1 MLIRYTLFGRNS
13 ALSPFLDARHGD
25 PMAQDQA
32 REAAEPFP
40 PETTTTISG
49 TTVSGPHEQQLRVA
63 GTALRHQ
70 ETALSSGF
78 SVPTRRNQKLEGLL
92 ECIRQDAELHQLWRC
107 ANVNA
112 IDRSHITDHG
122 PVHVRI
128 VANIA
133 LRILRLLFDAG
144 LEASVVKDHG
154 LHRSDAEVIVVL
166 AAALHD
172 IGISVHRHQH
182 ERYSLMLAGP
192 KARELLATLYD
203 EPERTI
209 VVSEMLHAI
218 VAHDWEETCLTIE
231 AGCVKVADALDM
243 SKGRSRIPFQAGKL
257 DIHSVSAAAIDRV
270 VIGKG
275 SQKPVSIAIEM
286 NNSAGIFQVDELL
299 KRKIDNSSIR
309 DYVDVLASIKGDSE
323 TRIVPVYNH

>member
-1 MLIRYTLFGRNS
+1 MRTDHEHEPPRAS
-13 ALSPFLDARHGD
+13 APFT
-25 PMAQDQA
+25 
-32 REAAEPFP
+32 
-40 PETTTTISG
+40 PESNGGIASADL
-49 TTVSGPHEQQLRVA
+49 SGPAEQQLRVA
-63 GTALRHQ
+63 GTALRHP
-70 ETALSSGF
+70 EPALASGF
-78 SVPTRRNQKLEGLL
+78 SVPTRRNQHLEGLL
-92 ECIRQDAELHQLWRC
+92 ERIRQDAELHQLWRC

-144 LEASVVKDHG
+144 VEASVVRDHG
-154 LHRSDAEVIVVL
+154 LRRADAEVIVVL

-182 ERYSLMLAGP
+182 ERYSLILAAP
-192 KARELLATLYD
+192 KARELLSTIYD

-209 VVSEMLHAI
+209 MVSEVLHAI

-270 VIGKG
+270 IIGKG
-275 SQKPVSIAIEM
+275 PQKPISIAIDM

-309 DYVDVLASIKGDSE
+309 DYIDVLASIHGDSE

>member
-1 MLIRYTLFGRNS
+1 MRTDHEHEPQRAS
-13 ALSPFLDARHGD
+13 APFT
-25 PMAQDQA
+25 
-32 REAAEPFP
+32 
-40 PETTTTISG
+40 PESNGGIASADL
-49 TTVSGPHEQQLRVA
+49 SGPAEQQLRVA
-63 GTALRHQ
+63 GTALRHP
-70 ETALSSGF
+70 EPALASGF
-78 SVPTRRNQKLEGLL
+78 SVPTRRNQHLEGLL
-92 ECIRQDAELHQLWRC
+92 ERIRQDAELHQLWRC

-144 LEASVVKDHG
+144 VEASVVRDHG
-154 LHRSDAEVIVVL
+154 LRRADAEVIVVL

-182 ERYSLMLAGP
+182 ERYSLILAAP
-192 KARELLATLYD
+192 KARELLSTIYD

-209 VVSEMLHAI
+209 MVSEVLHAI

-270 VIGKG
+270 IIGKG
-275 SQKPVSIAIEM
+275 PQKPISIAIDM

-309 DYVDVLASIKGDSE
+309 DYIDVLASIHGDSE

>member
-1 MLIRYTLFGRNS
+1 
-13 ALSPFLDARHGD
+13 
-25 PMAQDQA
+25 MAKDGE
-32 REAAEPFP
+32 RERMRQGGEVVLPATNGSVDVLAE
-40 PETTTTISG
+40 
-49 TTVSGPHEQQLRVA
+49 SGPEEQQLRVV

-70 ETALSSGF
+70 EPALNGGF
-78 SVPTRRNQKLEGLL
+78 SVPTRHNQKLEGLL
-92 ECIRQDAELHQLWRC
+92 ERIRQDAELHQLWRC

-133 LRILRLLFDAG
+133 LRLLRLLFDAG
-144 LEASVVKDHG
+144 IEAGVVKDHG
-154 LHRSDAEVIVVL
+154 LHRADAEVIVVL

-182 ERYSLMLAGP
+182 ERYSLVLAAP
-192 KARELLATLYD
+192 KARDLLSTLYD

-209 VVSEMLHAI
+209 IVSEVLHAI

-270 VIGKG
+270 IIGKG
-275 SQKPVSIAIEM
+275 PQKPISIAIEM

-309 DYVDVLASIKGDSE
+309 DYVDVLASIEGDSE

>member
-1 MLIRYTLFGRNS
+1 MVRARKRESGRETIDS
-13 ALSPFLDARHGD
+13 AEQEPNGNGSL
-25 PMAQDQA
+25 
-32 REAAEPFP
+32 AAA
-40 PETTTTISG
+40 G
-49 TTVSGPHEQQLRVA
+49 GPVGPQLRVA
-63 GTALRHQ
+63 GSAIRHS
-70 ETALSSGF
+70 EAAPAGGF
-78 SVPTRRNQKLEGLL
+78 SVPTRHNQHLEGLL
-92 ECIRQDAELHQLWRC
+92 DRIRQDAELHQLWRC

-112 IDRSHITDHG
+112 IDRSNITDHG

-133 LRILRLLFDAG
+133 LRLLRLLFDAG
-144 LEASVVKDHG
+144 VEASVVQDHG
-154 LHRSDAEVIVVL
+154 LRRTDAEVIVVL

-182 ERYSLMLAGP
+182 ERYSVMLAAP
-192 KARELLATLYD
+192 KARDLLSPLYD

-209 VVSEMLHAI
+209 IVSEVLHAI

-243 SKGRSRIPFQAGKL
+243 SKGRSRIAFQAGKL
-257 DIHSVSAAAIDRV
+257 DIHSVSAAAIDSV
-270 VIGKG
+270 LIGRG
-275 SQKPVSIAIEM
+275 QGKPISIAITM

-299 KRKIDNSSIR
+299 KRKLDHSSIR
-309 DYVDVLASIKGDSE
+309 DYIDVVASISGESE

>member
-1 MLIRYTLFGRNS
+1 MARDQEREVPTAATESSGEANGAAD
-13 ALSPFLDARHGD
+13 AL
-25 PMAQDQA
+25 
-32 REAAEPFP
+32 
-40 PETTTTISG
+40 
-49 TTVSGPHEQQLRVA
+49 TVSSAGTAETPLRVA
-63 GTALRHQ
+63 GAAIRHP
-70 ETALSSGF
+70 EPAVGSGF
-78 SVPTRRNQKLEGLL
+78 SVPTRRNRKLEELL
-92 ECIRQDAELHQLWRC
+92 ERMRQDAELHQLWRC

-133 LRILRLLFDAG
+133 LRLLRLLFDAG
-144 LEASVVKDHG
+144 IEASVVKDHG
-154 LHRSDAEVIVVL
+154 LLRADAEVIVVL

-172 IGISVHRHQH
+172 IGIAVHRHQH
-182 ERYSLMLAGP
+182 ERYSLVLAAP
-192 KARELLATLYD
+192 KGRELLSALYD

-209 VVSEMLHAI
+209 IVSEVLHAI
-218 VAHDWEETCLTIE
+218 VAHDWEETCLTVE

-270 VIGKG
+270 VIAKG
-275 SQKPVSIAIEM
+275 TLKPISIAIEM

-309 DYVDVLASIKGDSE
+309 DYIDVLASIEGETE
-323 TRIVPVYNH
+323 TRIVPAYNH

>member
-1 MLIRYTLFGRNS
+1 MRTDHEHEPPRES
-13 ALSPFLDARHGD
+13 APFT
-25 PMAQDQA
+25 
-32 REAAEPFP
+32 
-40 PETTTTISG
+40 PESNGGIASADL
-49 TTVSGPHEQQLRVA
+49 SGPAEQQLRVA
-63 GTALRHQ
+63 GTALRHP
-70 ETALSSGF
+70 EPALASGF
-78 SVPTRRNQKLEGLL
+78 SVPTRRNQHLEGLL
-92 ECIRQDAELHQLWRC
+92 ERIRQDAELHQLWRC

-144 LEASVVKDHG
+144 VEASVVRDHG
-154 LHRSDAEVIVVL
+154 LRRADAEVIVVL

-182 ERYSLMLAGP
+182 ERYSLILAAP
-192 KARELLATLYD
+192 KARELLSTIYD

-209 VVSEMLHAI
+209 MVSEVLHAI

-270 VIGKG
+270 IIGKG
-275 SQKPVSIAIEM
+275 PQKPISIAIDM

-309 DYVDVLASIKGDSE
+309 DYIDVLASIHGDSE